1 MQAVRTNEHYLV
13 FLNITNDQLAEI
25 DRKRATI
32 GKHRRMAHHTD
43 TNLLILLRSVGGI
56 NYSGH
61 TSSKEG
67 DSAGKPP
74 SRN

>member
-32 GKHRRMAHHTD
+32 GEWHIT
-43 TNLLILLRSVGGI
+43 LIPI
-56 NYSGH
+56 Y
-61 TSSKEG
+61 
-67 DSAGKPP
+67 
-74 SRN
+74 